1 MSAIELETEFEKML
15 QQNKLDL
22 SFLSLNISMV
32 KKQLY
37 LKTKQNE
44 IHFDFILEL
53 CTKYKDSQTLAI
65 VLMVLDNVSLD
76 VKIQGIK
83 LAQILCESNRIR
95 NDSRII
101 QFKGIIESK
110 IFNYLFYR
118 ELELLEATLTYLNN
132 IDILKVLDLILQQF
146 VYTMDAPVKQ
156 MFTTLIAKRVKELGI
171 YIYKYLDTLVM
182 LSLDMISTL
191 HGLEL
196 LTEVVNFGNARIER
210 YYSKILVALAELHLM
225 RLDTSDLIGGKSI
238 DMSIDKPSTRN
249 AGDLEKQKKLR
260 KALLLRIQQCPNRQ
274 VQNDLKALENLPE
287 FHNHLFISCK

>member
-1 MSAIELETEFEKML
+1 MSAIEIEAEFDKML
-15 QQNKLDL
+15 QQNNLDPN
-22 SFLSLNISMV
+22 FITLNISMV

-156 MFTTLIAKRVKELGI
+156 MFTTFITKRVKELGI
-171 YIYKYLDTLVM
+171 YIYKYLETLVM

-196 LTEVVNFGNARIER
+196 LTEVVNFGNARIES

-225 RLDTSDLIGGKSI
+225 KLDTSDLMDEKSL
-238 DMSIDKPSTRN
+238 DTSIDKTSTRN
-249 AGDLEKQKKLR
+249 AGNLEKQKKLR
-260 KALLLRIQQCPNRQ
+260 KALLLKIQQCPNRQ
-274 VQNDLKALENLPE
+274 VQDDLNALENLPE